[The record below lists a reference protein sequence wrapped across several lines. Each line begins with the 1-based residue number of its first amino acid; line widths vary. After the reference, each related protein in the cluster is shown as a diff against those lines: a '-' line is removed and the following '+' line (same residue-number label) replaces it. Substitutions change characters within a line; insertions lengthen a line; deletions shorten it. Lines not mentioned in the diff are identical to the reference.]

1 VELAKRMGVDP
12 NLVAF
17 KDSAEVWDEWRRV
30 SQPTTYNFFGITRE
44 RLRKE
49 SGILWPCPT
58 EDHPGTKIRYVRGE
72 DPNVP
77 KDHPDKYFFYG
88 KPDGRAVI
96 WFRPYKGAAEEPDQD
111 YPFVLTTGRV
121 IDHWH
126 TGTMT
131 MKVPELKRSFPSA
144 YVEINDQ
151 DAKKLGIQNG
161 DKVQLETR
169 RGKMTFDAR
178 VGDVCRPGLVFVPWF
193 DANLLINQL
202 TVNAFDPGSKQP
214 EFKICAAK
222 VMKV

>member
-1 VELAKRMGVDP
+1 
-12 NLVAF
+12 
-17 KDSAEVWDEWRRV
+17 
-30 SQPTTYNFFGITRE
+30 
-44 RLRKE
+44 
-49 SGILWPCPT
+49 
-58 EDHPGTKIRYVRGE
+58 
-72 DPNVP
+72 
-77 KDHPDKYFFYG
+77 
-88 KPDGRAVI
+88 
-96 WFRPYKGAAEEPDQD
+96 
-111 YPFVLTTGRV
+111 
-121 IDHWH
+121 
-126 TGTMT
+126 MT

-169 RGKMTFDAR
+169 RGKMAFDAR